1 MAEKTYTAV
10 VAHENVKVGRKVT
23 TEPTPRMES
32 LLGAGYYTAEEV
44 ALVADTAN
52 TGETGDWVDDLD
64 DKSLLE
70 RFEELDVV
78 EVVAEPPK
86 RRAAVRRVTG

>member
-1 MAEKTYTAV
+1 MEKKMTQKTYTAV
-10 VAHENVKVGRKVT
+10 VAHEGVKRGQKVT

-44 ALVADTAN
+44 AVMIDDADYSA
-52 TGETGDWVDDLD
+52 VDDTD
-64 DKSLLE
+64 HSLLE

-78 EVVAEPPK
+78 EVVATPR
-86 RRAAVRRVTG
+86 RRARKTEE